1 MRRLLLRGAIW
12 RQRRGMALALSAV
25 GVIAVVG
32 ALTAVRRL
40 VYGWVTLRKS
50 ALEGVGAG
58 RPGGAGPSTGS
69 G

>member
-25 GVIAVVG
+25 GVIAAVG
-32 ALTAVRRL
+32 ALTAVQRL

-50 ALEGVGAG
+50 ALEG
-58 RPGGAGPSTGS
+58 
-69 G
+69 